1 MIAPLPT
8 IRKATAIRKVKLSS
22 RLIYRHMAKLKRKLS
37 GDRTATRITIIKAF
51 WTLVTSVVIRVT
63 KRGTLNWSRW
73 DKGQVWR
80 WVWMAAL

>member
-1 MIAPLPT
+1 MVITMIAPITT

-63 KRGTLNWSRW
+63 KPGTLNLSMLENE
-73 DKGQVWR
+73 KVWI
-80 WVWMAAL
+80 LL